1 MDTLEDKT
9 PQSCASLP
17 TKLQPHIPSSRK
29 VYIVLL
35 WILLTHGLYNYTIF
49 NLGGVLDQTD
59 IPIYIIGITQV
70 IVLLLFPLAGIIG
83 EVYWTRYKVM
93 ITGTVIMLGPL
104 IASPFAY
111 AGLMTLGDTP
121 KRGTLGGLLTGI
133 ALVPFQ
139 IGIALFESNVIQFGT
154 DQLLFASSDQLSSFV
169 HWSFWCMY
177 IVPFIVVMGSAPLKL
192 TPLITAPMV
201 QLLLLIFAVILICLP
216 CTRRTLELHHDRV
229 KKKNPVSL
237 VVGVFKYAKSH
248 KYPENRSAFTYND
261 EESYNH
267 INFAKERYGGPY
279 STEEVEDVKTFGQIL
294 ILFLSLFGF
303 LLTDN
308 TGILIQQYRSFGSL
322 TDHTYSDFWPF
333 LMYFMPKF
341 AVIVVGVPLYR
352 LILCPFFSRYLPN
365 MTKRMGL
372 GLVCSFAALATESVL
387 SFFVN
392 KTFEELGYLNV
403 CGENITTP
411 VGSIDNETATD
422 IMLPSESILIIP
434 QVFNGLSLLL
444 TFLTALEFVLAQ
456 SPRSMQGLLIGVWYA
471 LQSFNVLLMTLL
483 FTLNGGCSYISY
495 AVRAGLAIVSFVTYV
510 LTARWY
516 KGRKRQESSN
526 IQQNIIIEEYTA
538 RMLRH
543 EAEELNSKDPYVL
556 GYYDL
561 SDFSIQSRQ

>member
-1 MDTLEDKT
+1 MDREDKA
-9 PQSCASLP
+9 PHCCSLP
-17 TKLQPHIPSSRK
+17 TKLQPHVPGSK
-29 VYIVLL
+29 QVYIVLL

-49 NLGGVLDQTD
+49 NLGGVLDQED

-93 ITGTVIMLGPL
+93 ITGTVIMLGPM

-111 AGLMTLGDTP
+111 AGLMTLD
-121 KRGTLGGLLTGI
+121 KSQRGNLGGLLTGI
-133 ALVPFQ
+133 ALVPLQ
-139 IGIALFESNVIQFGT
+139 IGVALFESNVIQFGT

-177 IVPFIVVMGSAPLKL
+177 IVPFIIVMGSAPFKI

-216 CTRRTLELHHDRV
+216 CTRRILELRHDRV
-229 KKKNPVSL
+229 KRKNPVSL
-237 VVGVFKYAKSH
+237 VVGVLKYAKSH
-248 KYPENRSAFTYND
+248 KYPESRSAFTYND
-261 EESYNH
+261 QESYNH

-279 STEEVEDVKTFGQIL
+279 STEEVEDVKTFGRIL

-308 TGILIQQYRSFGSL
+308 TGILIQQYRSFGSI
-322 TDHTYSDFWPF
+322 TDHTFSNFWSF

-341 AVIVVGVPLYR
+341 AVIVTGVPLYR

-372 GLVCSFAALATESVL
+372 GLLCAFIALATETVL

-392 KTFEELGYLNV
+392 KTFEELGYLNM

-411 VGSIDNETATD
+411 VGSINNEADID
-422 IMLPSESILIIP
+422 IMLPSEYILIIP

-456 SPRSMQGLLIGVWYA
+456 SPRSMQGLLIGFWYA
-471 LQSFNVLLMTLL
+471 MQSFNVLLMTLL
-483 FTLNGGCSYISY
+483 FTLDGGCSYISY
-495 AVRAGLAIVSFVTYV
+495 AVRAGLAIVSFVMYL

-516 KGRKRQESSN
+516 TARKRQESSN

-556 GYYDL
+556 GHHDL
-561 SDFSIQSRQ
+561 SDFSIESQQ